1 MIRPVFESRDNPA
14 GRFFAANVSG
24 SSPDAGIRNMNG
36 LPGVAP
42 VMRG

>member
-1 MIRPVFESRDNPA
+1 MMPVFASSVRPA

-24 SSPDAGIRNMNG
+24 SSPDAGIMNMNG